1 MEYMDIMFKAYDVAD
16 EIKKTPTYLSLIALK
31 KRIECEKS
39 TLLKEFKEAKEKYYE
54 ALKYGNYHPDLK
66 KYQANL
72 MAIKTKLFN
81 DDLVFEY
88 KNLERQLQQQLNNIT
103 NQIKKVVSEEIALV
117 NELGFL
123 EKRGKNGCKKTGD
136 SH

>member
-39 TLLKEFKEAKEKYYE
+39 TLLKEFKEAKEKYDE